1 MHTNRNIGLPY
12 KQFSKAT
19 DIRSFF
25 FKKIFADNLEA
36 VLNFSRKFF
45 LS

>member
-25 FKKIFADNLEA
+25 SKKYSQITYLYTTM
-36 VLNFSRKFF
+36 VTFS
-45 LS
+45 

>member
-12 KQFSKAT
+12 KHLVKPQTFAH
-19 DIRSFF
+19 F

-45 LS
+45 LA

>member
-19 DIRSFF
+19 DIRSLQNEYEQ
-25 FKKIFADNLEA
+25 KYRSALQAI
-36 VLNFSRKFF
+36 
-45 LS
+45 

>member
-25 FKKIFADNLEA
+25 QKIFADNLEA

>member
-25 FKKIFADNLEA
+25 SKKIFADNLLIHNNGYLF
-36 VLNFSRKFF
+36 VSI
-45 LS
+45 